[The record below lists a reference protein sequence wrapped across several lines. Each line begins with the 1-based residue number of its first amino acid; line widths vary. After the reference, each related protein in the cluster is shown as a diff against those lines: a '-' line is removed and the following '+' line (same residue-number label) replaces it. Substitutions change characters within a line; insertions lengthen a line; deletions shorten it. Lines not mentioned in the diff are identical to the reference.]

1 MINIK
6 ILTAYPEM
14 FPGTLGFSLMGKAL
28 RDKKFSMDIINL
40 HDFGISQRK
49 NIDDIPFGGGPGMV
63 IRPDVI
69 EKAILSININP
80 KL

>member
-14 FPGTLGFSLMGKAL
+14 FPGTLGLSLMGRAL

-49 NIDDIPFGGGPGMV
+49 NIDDIPF
-63 IRPDVI
+63 ITSI
-69 EKAILSININP
+69 FNKAARVGAGSP
-80 KL
+80 A